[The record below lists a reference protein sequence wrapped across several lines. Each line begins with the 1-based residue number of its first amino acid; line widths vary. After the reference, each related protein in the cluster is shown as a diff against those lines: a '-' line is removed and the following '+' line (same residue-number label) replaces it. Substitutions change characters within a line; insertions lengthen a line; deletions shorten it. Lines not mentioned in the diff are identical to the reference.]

1 MDQRVKHKGLKG
13 LKGWRVLGL
22 TFLAVLLLLAA
33 CGQQGSQPAS
43 GGQDGGSESGNK
55 GGEAKGEIL
64 IGGIFDIT
72 GGTGDVGQ
80 PYAEGAKAYFEYV
93 NDQGGINGNKVRL
106 IDIDYAYQVPQA
118 IEAYQKL
125 TQQDKV
131 IGILG
136 WGTGDTE
143 AMKELIAEDKIPYI
157 SGSYSENLADVE
169 AHPYNF
175 LTAATYSDQAKIAIK
190 WFVDNWKESRPP
202 RMALLYNDTP
212 FGRSPVEDAKAFAE
226 SLGVEVVDEQV
237 IEVTALDASSQ
248 LLNMRSKNP
257 DFAIIQQTW
266 GATSTILKDAKRL
279 GIETQFM
286 GLNWTAGEGVISLA
300 GDAAEGFIGV
310 IIHALPGEGV
320 EKVPGLAEIES
331 YLKGKGKT
339 LADINQKFVQ
349 GWHSAK
355 VMLEGARLA
364 DELTGEG
371 LRKGLEK
378 LNQFDTGGLGA
389 PITFTEENHRGT
401 VYARLGQV
409 KDGKWEMIT
418 DYITYE

>member
-1 MDQRVKHKGLKG
+1 MLRKKTHQGRKRWHVWGMTL
-13 LKGWRVLGL
+13 
-22 TFLAVLLLLAA
+22 LAALLLLAA
-33 CGQQGSQPAS
+33 CGQQGAQPTAGEQTDAGGGDGASQA
-43 GGQDGGSESGNK
+43 GGQ
-55 GGEAKGEIL
+55 EIL

-72 GGTGDVGQ
+72 GGTGDVGA

-93 NDQGGINGNKVRL
+93 NAQGGLNGNPVRL

-131 IGILG
+131 IAILG

-157 SGSYSENLADVE
+157 SGSYSENLANVE

-190 WFVDNWKESRPP
+190 WFLDNWTEDRPP

-212 FGRSPVEDAKAFAE
+212 FGRSPVEDAKAYAQ

-248 LLNMRSKNP
+248 LLNMKAKNP
-257 DFAIIQQTW
+257 DFVLIQQTW

-279 GIETQFM
+279 GIETQFI
-286 GLNWTAGEGVISLA
+286 GLNWAAGEGVIDLA
-300 GDAAEGFIGV
+300 GDAAEGYIGV
-310 IIHALPGEGV
+310 IIHALPSEGV
-320 EKVPGLAEIES
+320 ENVPGLAEIEE

-355 VMLEGARLA
+355 VMLEGVARA

-371 LRKGLEK
+371 VKRGLEQLK
-378 LNQFDTGGLGA
+378 DFDTGGLGA
-389 PITFTEENHRGT
+389 PVTFTEESHRGT
-401 VYARLGQV
+401 KYVRLGQV
-409 KDGKWEMIT
+409 KDGKWEIIT

>member
-1 MDQRVKHKGLKG
+1 MSMKRNRKGLKRWNIWG
-13 LKGWRVLGL
+13 VLA
-22 TFLAVLLLLAA
+22 LAALLLLAA
-33 CGQQGSQPAS
+33 CGQQGAQQTTTNPQDSASGDQQAS
-43 GGQDGGSESGNK
+43 GGGQ
-55 GGEAKGEIL
+55 EIL

-72 GGTGDVGQ
+72 GGTGDVGA
-80 PYAEGAKAYFEYV
+80 PYADGAKAYFEHI
-93 NDQGGINGNKVRL
+93 NAQGGVNGNPVKL

-131 IGILG
+131 IAILG

-157 SGSYSENLADVE
+157 SGSYSENLANVE

-190 WFVDNWKESRPP
+190 WFVDNWTEDRPP

-226 SLGVEVVDEQV
+226 SLGVEVVDEEV

-248 LLNMRSKNP
+248 LLNMKAKNP
-257 DFAIIQQTW
+257 DFALIQQTW

-279 GIETQFM
+279 GIDTQFI
-286 GLNWTAGEGVISLA
+286 GLNWAAGEGIIDLA

-310 IIHALPGEGV
+310 IIHALPAEGV
-320 EKVPGLAEIES
+320 DNVPGLAEIES
-331 YLKGKGKT
+331 YLQGKGKT

-355 VMLEGARLA
+355 VMLEGVARA

-371 LRKGLEK
+371 VKKGLEQLK
-378 LNQFDTGGLGA
+378 DYDTGGLGA
-389 PITFTEENHRGT
+389 PITFTEQSHRGT

-409 KDGKWEMIT
+409 KDGKWEIIT